1 MFLALLLAAAAP
13 AGPYLAEGSKAGEI
27 TDRSAVIWTRLS
39 ARPRPNPGR
48 YVAEPVQR
56 GVAVL
61 PPGKAAAELPGAVPG
76 MAGRVR
82 LRCDGRTTAWAEVTA
97 ATDFT
102 HQFNLDGLK
111 PAQRYEYELETS
123 GGARHRG
130 AFRTAPEPGAAAGVR
145 FTVVTGLM
153 YRHLDDPEGYRSF
166 AAMRKNPPDFLVY
179 TGDNVYYDNEPPRA
193 TTAEVARYHWQRM
206 FSLPRLVELNAAIG
220 TYWEK
225 DDHDTLYNDVW
236 PTLHPKAM
244 LPFTFEEGQRI
255 FLQQAPVGGNLSRT
269 FRWGRHLQ
277 IWLPEGRDFRS
288 PNNAPDGPGKTIL
301 GAEQKRWLKS
311 SVEASDARYRII
323 VNQTPWVGPDRG
335 NKGDNYANK
344 AFATEGA
351 EMRAWAAGLKN
362 IYVITGD
369 RHWQYHSVDP
379 KTGLHEFSCGPA
391 SNEHAAGSPG
401 EDKTYHRFH
410 KVQGGYA
417 WVEIGADG
425 SAVFELRDVEG
436 RTAYSWKA
444 PAAAAPNR

>member
-1 MFLALLLAAAAP
+1 MLLALLLAAAAP
-13 AGPYLAEGSKAGEI
+13 AGPYLAEGAKAGEI

-39 ARPRPNPGR
+39 TRPRPNPGR
-48 YVAEPVQR
+48 YPAEARKGLGSVLQPDKAVA
-56 GVAVL
+56 G
-61 PPGKAAAELPGAVPG
+61 LPGAVPG

-82 LRCDGRTTAWAEVTA
+82 LRYDGRATPWAEVIA

-102 HQFNLDGLK
+102 HQFKLDGLQ
-111 PAQRYEYELETS
+111 PARRYEYELETS
-123 GGARHRG
+123 GGTRHRG
-130 AFRTAPEPGAAAGVR
+130 AFRTAPAPGATAAVR
-145 FTVVTGLM
+145 FAVVTGLM
-153 YRHLDDPEGYRSF
+153 HRDLDDPAGYRSF
-166 AAMRKNPPDFLVY
+166 AAMHKNPPDFLVY

-193 TTAEVARYHWQRM
+193 NTIEIARYHWQRM
-206 FSLPRLVELNAAIG
+206 FSLPRLVALNAAIG

-225 DDHDTLYNDVW
+225 DDHDTLFNDVW
-236 PTLHPKAM
+236 PAMHPKSM
-244 LPFTFEEGQRI
+244 LPLTFEEGQRI
-255 FLQQAPVGGNLSRT
+255 FLEQVPMAGKTWRT

-288 PNNAPDGPGKTIL
+288 PNNAPDGPEKTIL

-311 SVEASDARYRII
+311 SVAASDARYRVI
-323 VNQTPWVGPDRG
+323 VSETPWVGPDRG

-362 IYVITGD
+362 VYVITGD

-391 SNEHAAGSPG
+391 SDEHAAGSPG

-410 KVQGGYA
+410 RVQGGYA
-417 WVEIGADG
+417 WMDVSADG

-436 RTAYSWKA
+436 RTVYSWKA
-444 PAAAAPNR
+444 R